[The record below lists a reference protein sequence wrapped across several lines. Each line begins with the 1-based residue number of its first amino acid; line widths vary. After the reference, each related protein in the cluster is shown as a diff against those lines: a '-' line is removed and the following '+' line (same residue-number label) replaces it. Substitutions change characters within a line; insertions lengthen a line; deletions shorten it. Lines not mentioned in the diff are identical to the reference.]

1 MKLKLTKNQYH
12 NLLEQ
17 NTSLDI
23 PIVGKL
29 DVSKIPFV
37 GDMIAPKEFKKK
49 FKKISQNTI
58 LEERYQLKIYRREE
72 NNIYPKE
79 ICVIFNGFLNVGV
92 DYSTLPSGLLDR
104 RTVVIS
110 EYNNKFED
118 VKSQLDLLTN
128 DKTSTLYNQKI
139 KITSIIGFSLGGR
152 IPTKYINRGY
162 FIGLIDPYLDKESLG
177 RSLVSDLSN
186 VRMMYGNDI
195 FWKSLVQ
202 SHVFDNIKKLAKK
215 MGDKSTFVDK
225 FHTEIPKIFF
235 EKYYKLM

>member
-1 MKLKLTKNQYH
+1 MKLKLTKDQYN
-12 NLLEQ
+12 NLFEQ

-29 DVSKIPFV
+29 DVSKIPLV

-72 NNIYPKE
+72 NNTYPKE
-79 ICVIFNGFLNVGV
+79 ICVVFNGFLNVGV
-92 DYSTLPSGLLDR
+92 DYSTLPSGLLDL

-118 VKSQLDLLTN
+118 VKSQLELLTK

-177 RSLVSDLSN
+177 RSLVNDLSN
-186 VRMMYGNDI
+186 VRMIYGNDL
-195 FWKSLVQ
+195 FWNSLAQ
-202 SHVFDNIKKLAKK
+202 SHVYDNIKKLARK
-215 MGDKSTFVDK
+215 MEDKAKFVNK

>member
-1 MKLKLTKNQYH
+1 MKLKLTKNQYR

-23 PIVGKL
+23 PIIGKF
-29 DVSKIPFV
+29 DVSKIPLV

-49 FKKISQNTI
+49 FEKISHNTI

-72 NNIYPKE
+72 NNTYPKE

-118 VKSQLDLLTN
+118 VKSQLEILTN
-128 DKTSTLYNQKI
+128 DKTSTLYNQK
-139 KITSIIGFSLGGR
+139 SYL
-152 IPTKYINRGY
+152 YN
-162 FIGLIDPYLDKESLG
+162 PYETVVLLYDFLD
-177 RSLVSDLSN
+177 
-186 VRMMYGNDI
+186 
-195 FWKSLVQ
+195 
-202 SHVFDNIKKLAKK
+202 
-215 MGDKSTFVDK
+215 
-225 FHTEIPKIFF
+225 
-235 EKYYKLM
+235 

>member
-1 MKLKLTKNQYH
+1 MKLKLTKDQYN
-12 NLLEQ
+12 NLFEQ

-29 DVSKIPFV
+29 DVSKIPLV
-37 GDMIAPKEFKKK
+37 GDIIATKEFKKK

-58 LEERYQLKIYRREE
+58 LEESYQLKIYRREE
-72 NNIYPKE
+72 NNTYPKE
-79 ICVIFNGFLNVGV
+79 ICVVFNGFLNVGV

-118 VKSQLDLLTN
+118 VKSQLELLTK

-186 VRMMYGNDI
+186 VRMIYGNDL
-195 FWKSLVQ
+195 FWNSLAQ
-202 SHVFDNIKKLAKK
+202 SHVYDNIKKLARK
-215 MGDKSTFVDK
+215 MEDKAKFVNK

>member
-1 MKLKLTKNQYH
+1 MKLKLTKDQYN
-12 NLLEQ
+12 NLFEQ
-17 NTSLDI
+17 NTILDI

-29 DVSKIPFV
+29 DVSKIPLV

-72 NNIYPKE
+72 NNTYPKE
-79 ICVIFNGFLNVGV
+79 ICVVFNGFLNVGV
-92 DYSTLPSGLLDR
+92 DYSTLPSGLLDQ

-118 VKSQLDLLTN
+118 VKSQLELLTK

-186 VRMMYGNDI
+186 VRMIYGNDL
-195 FWKSLVQ
+195 FWNSLAQ
-202 SHVFDNIKKLAKK
+202 SHVYDNIKKLAKK
-215 MGDKSTFVDK
+215 MEDKAKFVNK